1 MSIQEQQ
8 NLAPV
13 KNDTEQYQTD
23 MSLIL
28 YMLPQRERGRWFSQD
43 PDVDGIGFSDTEKE
57 SLPLQ

>member
-13 KNDTEQYQTD
+13 NNGTEQYQTD
-23 MSLIL
+23 MTTIL
-28 YMLPQRERGRWFSQD
+28 YMLPQRERGRRFAQD